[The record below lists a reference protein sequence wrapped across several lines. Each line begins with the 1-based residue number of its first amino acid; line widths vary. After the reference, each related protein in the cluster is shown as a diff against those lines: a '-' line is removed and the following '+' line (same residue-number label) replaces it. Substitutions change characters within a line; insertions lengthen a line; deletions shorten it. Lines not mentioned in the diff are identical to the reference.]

1 MCNVLLI
8 STEQWI
14 DLALFNCEDISF
26 TQHLPDYVP
35 EIIEMKFEHR
45 WYIAGYPNVQS
56 CSCQFRIRPLELGF
70 NPPEDWFCEDEQ
82 AIKATKIAYEIFK
95 YLMGNQIQFE
105 IIESTPEEIAEANK
119 PKIPIQVKNMKFRL
133 ALIKSGIMPSSID
146 TAINQM
152 PEGTMKENI
161 FTLWNF
167 ADYLE
172 RNDASLNYMAG
183 QFNITHE
190 QLDNLFILANT
201 L

>member
-1 MCNVLLI
+1 MYIISKLTGNIYLNGIKVPLDDSTQEFQQYLL
-8 STEQWI
+8 
-14 DLALFNCEDISF
+14 DKDIVGV
-26 TQHLPDYVP
+26 DY
-35 EIIEMKFEHR
+35 IEE
-45 WYIAGYPNVQS
+45 
-56 CSCQFRIRPLELGF
+56 
-70 NPPEDWFCEDEQ
+70 
-82 AIKATKIAYEIFK
+82 
-95 YLMGNQIQFE
+95 
-105 IIESTPEEIAEANK
+105 TPEEIAEANK
-119 PKIPIQVKNMKFRL
+119 PIVPIQVKNMKFRL

-152 PEGTMKENI
+152 PEGAMKENI